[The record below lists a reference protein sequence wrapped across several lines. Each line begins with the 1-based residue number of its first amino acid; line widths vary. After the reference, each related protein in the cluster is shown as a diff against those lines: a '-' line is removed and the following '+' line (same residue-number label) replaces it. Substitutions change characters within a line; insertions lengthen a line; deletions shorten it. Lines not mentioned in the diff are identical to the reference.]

1 MLYYVAGFAAN
12 NVNVV
17 FGEGKGNIAVASAW
31 NSHLDKV
38 VLKRGLKRAMF

>member
-38 VLKRGLKRAMF
+38 RSLELSAVSLF